1 MMDTYTYCESNRIS
15 PEAPVPIVI
24 PKDVINIP
32 GGAGNVAMNLSKLGA
47 QVTCVG
53 CVGGDHLGLD
63 LINHLNNNNIN
74 TEHIYSIGINTT
86 NKNRYFSNGKQLMR
100 LDLEEIHENWQPP
113 SLSNFANSNYDV
125 IILSDYNKG
134 VLNNKWFTNLK
145 AKNIIVDPKKDDFS
159 FYKNA
164 DIITPNLNE
173 LQRVSNSKIKTQN
186 DIIDSCN
193 QIINKSNLKFIV
205 SKRGEKG
212 MIIVGKDNFIKII
225 NAHKVH
231 NPDVTGAGDTVIST
245 LSLAYTKYNDIVKA
259 VEIANAAAS
268 IVVGKKGTATAST
281 AEIQS
286 LFGE

>member
-1 MMDTYTYCESNRIS
+1 MDTYTYCESKRIS

-63 LINHLNNNNIN
+63 LINHLNKNNIN
-74 TEHIYSIGINTT
+74 TEHIHSVGVNTT
-86 NKNRYFSNGKQLMR
+86 SKNRYFSNGKQLMR
-100 LDLEEIHENWQPP
+100 LDLEEIYDNWQPP
-113 SLSNFANSNYDV
+113 DLSNFANSNYDV

-173 LQRVSNSKIKTQN
+173 LQRVSNSKIKTEKRLN
-186 DIIDSCN
+186 
-193 QIINKSNLKFIV
+193 NL
-205 SKRGEKG
+205 S
-212 MIIVGKDNFIKII
+212 DKI
-225 NAHKVH
+225 
-231 NPDVTGAGDTVIST
+231 
-245 LSLAYTKYNDIVKA
+245 SLATLKTK
-259 VEIANAAAS
+259 
-268 IVVGKKGTATAST
+268 
-281 AEIQS
+281 
-286 LFGE
+286 